1 MQVFI
6 KGENKRKLHAENQ
19 SIKQCSCPRN
29 AECPLG
35 GECLIKDIVY
45 QAIATSDNKTETYF
59 WLTATAFKSRLENHR
74 ASLKSKSKCNATE
87 LSKYIWQ
94 LKESNCNHFLN
105 WKTLCYASHYS
116 NSTKKCNLCIAEK
129 YSIICKP
136 KQATLNK
143 KNELVSKCCHKDK
156 FLLKITK

>member
-1 MQVFI
+1 MQVLI

-19 SIKQCSCPRN
+19 SIKQCSCPKK
-29 AECPLG
+29 AECSLG
-35 GECLIKDIVY
+35 GECLSKDIVY

-59 WLTATAFKSRLENHR
+59 RLTATAFKSGLENHR

-105 WKTLCYASHYS
+105 WKTLCYA
-116 NSTKKCNLCIAEK
+116 
-129 YSIICKP
+129 
-136 KQATLNK
+136 
-143 KNELVSKCCHKDK
+143 
-156 FLLKITK
+156 